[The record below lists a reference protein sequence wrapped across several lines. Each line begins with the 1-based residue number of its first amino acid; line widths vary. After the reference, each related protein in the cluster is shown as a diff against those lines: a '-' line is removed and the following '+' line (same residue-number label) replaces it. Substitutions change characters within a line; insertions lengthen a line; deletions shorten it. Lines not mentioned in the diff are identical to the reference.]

1 MRTAGKKTAKSFI
14 KGVQGLGQALSSER
28 YCSIWLRV
36 RACMSDPDCQWSARS
51 FVPLEELV

>member
-36 RACMSDPDCQWSARS
+36 RACMSDPDCQ
-51 FVPLEELV
+51 LD